1 MSYQSAPVYKSTAYL
16 SSILSL
22 MVRELAEY
30 RSITN
35 TNNGHVQSRDTT
47 GTGLST
53 QNSMRAE
60 PELKV
65 ARKCR
70 KCENVFSSARFAL
83 MMMMMKSFVSSDAGL
98 TY

>member
-1 MSYQSAPVYKSTAYL
+1 
-16 SSILSL
+16 

-53 QNSMRAE
+53 QDSMRAE
-60 PELKV
+60 PEMKV
-65 ARKCR
+65 ARMCR
-70 KCENVFSSARFAL
+70 KCENVFIGTLCFDDDDDEELRVL
-83 MMMMMKSFVSSDAGL
+83 
-98 TY
+98 